1 MQVTKIELLK
11 KNLYGIYM
19 DDEFVFALYFKEIRC
34 YHIEENQDVSKEL
47 IEKIEKDVIVPRA
60 KKKAMDLL
68 LSRDR
73 TKMELKTKLK
83 EHHFQA
89 HIIEKAIAYVE
100 SYGYVNDR
108 RYVENYILCYQEK
121 KSKKQME
128 FDLSKKGISK
138 SLLKECMEQEEWDE
152 VDTLLPLVEKRCF
165 GKNLQD
171 EKERQKQY
179 AYFLRRGFSYENIK
193 KAVTLYLTL

>member
-19 DDEFVFALYFKEIRC
+19 DYEFVFALYFREIRC
-34 YHIEENQDVSKEL
+34 YHIEEKQEVSKEL
-47 IEKIEKDVIVPRA
+47 IETIERDIVIPRA

-68 LSRDR
+68 LCRDR
-73 TKMELKTKLK
+73 TKVELMTKLK
-83 EHHFQA
+83 ENHFRP
-89 HIIEKAIAYVE
+89 HIIDIAVDYVE
-100 SYGYVNDR
+100 SYGYINDR

-128 FDLSKKGISK
+128 FDLVKKGISK
-138 SLLKECMEQEEWDE
+138 TLLKECMEQEEWDE
-152 VDTLLPLVEKRCF
+152 MDTLLPLVEKRCF

-171 EKERQKQY
+171 DKERQKQY

-193 KAVTLYLTL
+193 KAVMLYLTL